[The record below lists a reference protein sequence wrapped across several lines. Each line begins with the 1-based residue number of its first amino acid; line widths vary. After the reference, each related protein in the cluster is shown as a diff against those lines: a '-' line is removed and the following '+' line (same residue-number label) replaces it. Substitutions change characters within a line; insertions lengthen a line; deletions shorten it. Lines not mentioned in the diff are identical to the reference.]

1 MKNHTIYCLL
11 LIAALQISCS
21 ENNAGKGWEPDL
33 LTESVDSLG
42 YSLLVDSIEYVSLQ
56 TTDSCLIGEIT
67 DLAMSDDRIFIFDK
81 RTQTIWIFSR
91 SGEYLNKIF
100 KKGSGEGEY
109 THINQFEYDKKND
122 RIVVSSWGHRLIF
135 YSTTGEYQ
143 KTVELRFTPQDF
155 KISPQGGFIL
165 SQAGLDTPEAGIYS
179 VNDEGK
185 DEKFLVKRKNN
196 HLVSMNWDWELC
208 SYGNIICFMAP
219 CFDNEVY
226 HYDNHQLE
234 MKYPFRMKPALKH
247 DYPETV
253 SLQFFEDFVRTGY
266 LEGPKWIWAT
276 YWSSVHD
283 LRVFIYSKE
292 NKKYWIGKS
301 LVNDMDGKENAAKTS
316 ATDDNTF
323 VFWIENE
330 DSDENPIIQI
340 LYLK

>member
-1 MKNHTIYCLL
+1 MKKHTILYLL
-11 LIAALQISCS
+11 LIAFLHISCS
-21 ENNAGKGWEPDL
+21 EDNEGKGWQPDL
-33 LTESVDSLG
+33 LSEAVDSLG
-42 YSLLVDSIEYVSLQ
+42 YSLLVDSIEYISLQ

-67 DLAMSDDRIFIFDK
+67 DLVMSDDRIFIFDK

-91 SGEYLNKIF
+91 EGKYLNKIF
-100 KKGSGEGEY
+100 KKGNGQGEY
-109 THINQFEYDKKND
+109 THIVQFEYDERND
-122 RIVVSSWGHRLIF
+122 QVVVLSWGHRLIF
-135 YSTTGEYQ
+135 YSTAGEYL
-143 KTVELRFTPQDF
+143 KTVELSFTPSDF
-155 KISPQGGFIL
+155 KIAPLGGFIL
-165 SQAGLDTPEAGIYS
+165 SQAGLDTPEAGIYY

-185 DEKFLVKRKNN
+185 DEQFLVKRKNN
-196 HLVSMNWDWELC
+196 HMVSVHWDWELC
-208 SYGNIICFMAP
+208 SYGNTICFMAP

-234 MKYPFRMKPALKH
+234 MKYPFRMKPALKQ

-266 LEGPKWIWAT
+266 LEGAKWIWAT

-283 LRVFIYSKE
+283 LRVFIYAKE
-292 NKKYWIGKS
+292 SKKYWIGKS
-301 LVNDMDGKENAAKTS
+301 FVNDMDNIKDAFKTS

-330 DSDENPIIQI
+330 DPDENPIIQL